1 VTHSP
6 PDRAGSE
13 SQHILKK
20 ETLSINQFFYS
31 LSSQSRALGV
41 PVIFLE
47 KISSNEIIERAEEKE
62 EIKAILANIYMKKE
76 ADRINILNT

>member
-1 VTHSP
+1 MKQEAS

-13 SQHILKK
+13 SQ
-20 ETLSINQFFYS
+20 
-31 LSSQSRALGV
+31 
-41 PVIFLE
+41 